1 MRLSD
6 NQKQE
11 IVTDFASG
19 KSKSEIARKFKVSV
33 TAISKILNNSEVRD
47 KFNTKLDKFKTNKEY
62 AKEIISTAYDSLLS
76 KNFDKLSAE
85 TLLKIIERLSLLYN
99 NSFDDN
105 EEETISEVV
114 VSFEDSSI
122 EDITTEENIES

>member
-1 MRLSD
+1 MRLSTA
-6 NQKQE
+6 QKQE

-19 KSKSEIARKFKVSV
+19 KSKSEIARKFNVSI

-47 KFNTKLDKFKTNKEY
+47 KFNTQLNKFKSNKEY
-62 AKEIISTAYDSLLS
+62 AKEIISTAYNSLLS

-105 EEETISEVV
+105 KEETVEEVV
-114 VSFEDSSI
+114 VSFEDASGDG
-122 EDITTEENIES
+122 EDESTS

>member
-47 KFNTKLDKFKTNKEY
+47 KLSTKLNKFKSNKEY
-62 AKEIISTAYDSLLS
+62 AKEIISTAYNSLLS

-122 EDITTEENIES
+122 EDITTENIES